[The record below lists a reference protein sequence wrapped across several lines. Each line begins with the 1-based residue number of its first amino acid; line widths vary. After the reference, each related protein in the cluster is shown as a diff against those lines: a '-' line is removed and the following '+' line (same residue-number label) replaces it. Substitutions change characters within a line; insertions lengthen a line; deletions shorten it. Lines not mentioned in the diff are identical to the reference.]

1 MTHDVDVVGRLKGHL
16 DEDER
21 VLWQG
26 ALLPGIRNLRVRAV
40 MTLLGTGLLVWG
52 LAILGSVADHALREG
67 LSLNAPIFLLFG
79 ITMIAGGLHYGL
91 LRWRAAAQAHL
102 TTRYVLT
109 NRCAF
114 VFVGTGFGSVKSY
127 VIRPDTAI
135 ELDPHEGH
143 SDVWFHVR
151 YKHAS
156 KATET
161 TSRVGFEGISDGEK
175 VFMLLRSIQT
185 GNA

>member
-1 MTHDVDVVGRLKGHL
+1 MTCNVDLTGLLKGHL

-26 ALLPGIRNLRVRAV
+26 APLPGIRFLRVRAV
-40 MTLLGTGLLVWG
+40 MTLLGAGLLVWG
-52 LAILGSVADHALREG
+52 LAILGSVADYTLREG
-67 LSLNAPIFLLFG
+67 PSLNAPIFLLFG
-79 ITMIAGGLHYGL
+79 ITMVAGGLHYGL
-91 LRWRAAAQAHL
+91 LQWRAAARAHL

-109 NRCAF
+109 NRCAY
-114 VFVGTGFGSVKSY
+114 VIVGTRFDSVKSY
-127 VIRPDTAI
+127 LIRPDTAI

-151 YKHAS
+151 YKHAA

-161 TSRVGFEGISDGEK
+161 TSRVGFEGISDGER

-185 GNA
+185 GIA